1 LKAAPHGAA
10 KRSGLYWIGGRLCEA
25 GTGDVRLAPL
35 ADAGC
40 YTSARVTN
48 GRALFSS
55 LHCRRLQRDGRLLD
69 LGGPAEESV
78 LRIFSELGRAV
89 FGRATGIV
97 RVDLRRGG
105 GPTGQLFGSTR
116 ALGAEPVDWRAAIA
130 PLSHPGPGAA
140 PGAKCSASPSHESA
154 RRYAR
159 EHGLDECLLL
169 DSEECLVEGSRSN
182 LLIVSATGELLA
194 PEAARG
200 AVAGIA
206 LSVLR
211 ERGPT
216 PREAAIDVTALRSAR
231 EIIALNAVRGA
242 RAICRLDDRDVG
254 TGRAGPSARRIATA
268 LAEAAGIQE

>member
-1 LKAAPHGAA
+1 MKAAPHGAA
-10 KRSGLYWIGGRLCEA
+10 KRSDLYWIGGRLCEA

-69 LGGPAEESV
+69 LGGPSEESV

-97 RVDLRRGG
+97 RVDLRRDG

-116 ALGAEPVDWRAAIA
+116 ALGAEPADWRAAIA
-130 PLSHPGPGAA
+130 PLSHPGPGAV

-182 LLIVSATGELLA
+182 LLIVSATGELLDLDFDVDA
-194 PEAARG
+194 EGGQLQVVDTRIHK
-200 AVAGIA
+200 VAGQA
-206 LSVLR
+206 RYTYDEHDNRVPVRSTSSTSTSGQ
-211 ERGPT
+211 ERT
-216 PREAAIDVTALRSAR
+216 Y
-231 EIIALNAVRGA
+231 
-242 RAICRLDDRDVG
+242 
-254 TGRAGPSARRIATA
+254 
-268 LAEAAGIQE
+268 